1 MNCKILTG
9 IKLPIVDKCEVKVF
23 IYIKVQLRNKISLK
37 DTMWTFIMEYIQKI
51 SCIMWNVI
59 DLFCFLKI
67 ITALNFE

>member
-1 MNCKILTG
+1 MEQ
-9 IKLPIVDKCEVKVF
+9 D
-23 IYIKVQLRNKISLK
+23 ISLK